1 MKALV
6 QKLYLILVYG
16 LLYFPILVLITYSV
30 NNARF
35 SLLWVGFYGLF
46 VFCWVVEG
54 EFWVEFLLGFFA
66 WLDDSV
72 KIESLFVW
80 GVGIG
85 I

>member
-1 MKALV
+1 MAEIAFFYLGDFVGVGEGAL
-6 QKLYLILVYG
+6 
-16 LLYFPILVLITYSV
+16 F
-30 NNARF
+30 
-35 SLLWVGFYGLF
+35 WVGFYGLF

-66 WLDDSV
+66 WLGDGV
-72 KIESLFVW
+72 KIEFLFVW